1 MSPAKAK
8 TKTKTK
14 RKPAARSG
22 KAAPKKASS
31 GKPERA
37 KSAAAK
43 PKATA
48 ARVALGRK
56 IPDFLLPGTAG
67 GNVRLKDT
75 RGAKLVLYFY
85 PRDNTPG
92 CTLES
97 QQFAAL
103 APQFAAAGT
112 ALFGISRDSLASHR
126 KFREHYG
133 LPFDL
138 LSDADE
144 LACGLFDVIHEKNMY
159 GRKVIGVQRSTFLID
174 AAGVLRR
181 EWRGVKVAGH
191 AQEVL
196 DAARAL

>member
-8 TKTKTK
+8 AKGK
-14 RKPAARSG
+14 RKLPARTA
-22 KAAPKKASS
+22 KTVAAK
-31 GKPERA
+31 
-37 KSAAAK
+37 AAAK
-43 PKATA
+43 RVPSKNSEPAPKVAS
-48 ARVALGRK
+48 ARAVIGRK
-56 IPDFLLPGTAG
+56 VPDFGLPGTAG
-67 GNVRLKDT
+67 HNVRLKDT

-103 APQFAAAGT
+103 APQFAAAGVS
-112 ALFGISRDSLASHR
+112 LFGISRDSLASHH
-126 KFREHYG
+126 KFRAQYG
-133 LPFDL
+133 LPFEL
-138 LSDADE
+138 LSDSDE
-144 LACGLFDVIHEKNMY
+144 LACRLFDVIREKNMY
-159 GRKVIGVQRSTFLID
+159 GRKVMGVVRSTFLID
-174 AAGVLRR
+174 ASGVLRR